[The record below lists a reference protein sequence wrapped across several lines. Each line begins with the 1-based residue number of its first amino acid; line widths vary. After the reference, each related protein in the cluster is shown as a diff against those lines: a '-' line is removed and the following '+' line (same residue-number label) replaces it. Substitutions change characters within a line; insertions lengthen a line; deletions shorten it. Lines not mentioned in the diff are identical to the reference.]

1 MSYYHLPRLS
11 PQTPPPSSP
20 SSMRPGSQRG
30 RAHSH
35 PSPSTT
41 ISSIID
47 PARAPAASTARAR
60 ALATAVSNDSIA
72 TARKTDEKSCQKAM
86 RGLATE
92 GRGCGGQL
100 LCHPSS
106 SFASSLF
113 AAAAE
118 PDTDSVSNY
127 RAVTQLR
134 RTSSIP
140 GYTASWNSGSLR
152 PSSGSEHHIHAADF
166 P

>member
-1 MSYYHLPRLS
+1 VSYYHLPRLS

-20 SSMRPGSQRG
+20 SSTRQGSQRG

-41 ISSIID
+41 ISSFID
-47 PARAPAASTARAR
+47 PARAPAAGAARAR
-60 ALATAVSNDSIA
+60 APATAVSDDSIT

-86 RGLATE
+86 RGRATE
-92 GRGCGGQL
+92 GPGCGGRL

-106 SFASSLF
+106 SFASSSPF

-118 PDTDSVSNY
+118 PDTDCVSNY
-127 RAVTQLR
+127 RAVAQLC

-152 PSSGSEHHIHAADF
+152 PSSGS
-166 P
+166 